1 MKNTTTTTST
11 TKAWLGP
18 ACAATLLVLS
28 GWASA
33 QNYDAALERGAR
45 PDTTPE
51 QRYQTAIREAGG
63 GLKVAL
69 EECRQQAADRTACER
84 QARQNY
90 KNDMDF
96 ARELRRNP
104 DARPTHVTGD
114 AIRSTEV
121 TTYREIPAR

>member
-1 MKNTTTTTST
+1 MNST
-11 TKAWLGP
+11 PKSRVWLAP
-18 ACAATLLVLS
+18 ACAATLLVVS

-33 QNYDAALERGAR
+33 QNFDAALDRGSR

-63 GLKVAL
+63 GLKLAL
-69 EECRQQAADRTACER
+69 SECRQQASNRAACER

-90 KNDMDF
+90 KEDMDL

-104 DARPTHVTGD
+104 DARPTEVTGD
-114 AIRSTEV
+114 AIRSTVV
-121 TTYREIPAR
+121 TTYREIPAK